1 MKIFAAKSGSS
12 PTSETEK
19 LDVGFSP
26 KSWNHQSLRWQRASL
41 LIPGTVMLGAAK
53 PPCKSNYETKPLSLS
68 FSAIPSNTRRIWG
81 IGHEV
86 NKLGSLGG
94 GAHGLQRDPFG
105 AVVRLHQ
112 RLPVFSSA

>member
-1 MKIFAAKSGSS
+1 LKIFAAKSGSS

-53 PPCKSNYETKPLSLS
+53 PPCKSNYENEATK
-68 FSAIPSNTRRIWG
+68 FI
-81 IGHEV
+81 
-86 NKLGSLGG
+86 
-94 GAHGLQRDPFG
+94 
-105 AVVRLHQ
+105 
-112 RLPVFSSA
+112 VFSDPV